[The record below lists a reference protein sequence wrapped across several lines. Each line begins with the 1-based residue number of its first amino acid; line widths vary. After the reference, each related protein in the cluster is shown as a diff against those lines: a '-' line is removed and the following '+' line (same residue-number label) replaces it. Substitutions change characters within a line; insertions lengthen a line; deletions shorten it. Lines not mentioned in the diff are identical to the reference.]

1 MFTPLKLVSADPRP
15 IPIVTLKDGR
25 IERWRPS
32 ILTLGDALDYG
43 FAVVV
48 RCRCSQRVVVMS
60 PAAFLQRHRPVPE
73 TTHLADLGQHL
84 VCSKCGRK
92 DGISTSTD
100 EKPCPGQPPRKQPN
114 ENPWFGV
121 W

>member
-1 MFTPLKLVSADPRP
+1 MFTPLKLVSADPHPLP
-15 IPIVTLKDGR
+15 IATLRDGR

-48 RCRCSQRVVVMS
+48 RCQCSQRVVVMS
-60 PAAFLQRHRPVPE
+60 PGVFLQRHKPPSE
-73 TTHLADLGQHL
+73 TTALADLSEHL
-84 VCSKCGRK
+84 RCSKCGRK

-100 EKPCPGQPPRKQPN
+100 DKPCPGQTPRKPPA

>member
-1 MFTPLKLVSADPRP
+1 MHRPLKLVSEPGKP
-15 IPIVTLKDGR
+15 IPIATLRDGS

-43 FAVVV
+43 FSVVV
-48 RCRCSQRVVVMS
+48 RCQCSQRVVVMS
-60 PAAFLQRHRPVPE
+60 PTAFLQRRQPVAE
-73 TTHLADLGQHL
+73 ATRLDDLSEYL

-100 EKPCPGQPPRKQPN
+100 DKPCPGQMPRKPPGD
-114 ENPWFGV
+114 NPWFGA